1 MRIAV
6 VGRDADALCRAAGVD
21 AARFRALSEASGRA
35 WNLLA
40 LTRSAAAQRSDGELC
55 AQNVLL
61 PGDTPARLA
70 ASLRAQQAVGYGLSA
85 RDTLTFS
92 VLSGAGRLL
101 CLQRSVLTL
110 DGELLEPQELPLS
123 PAFAA
128 LSDEDAL
135 LAAGL
140 RLLCRGL

>member
-6 VGRDADALCRAAGVD
+6 VGRNADALCRAADVD
-21 AARFRALSEASGRA
+21 AACFRSLSEASGVA

-40 LTRSAAAQRSDGELC
+40 LTRSAAAHRSVGELY

-61 PGDTPARLA
+61 PGDTPSALA

-92 VLSGAGRLL
+92 GFSGTGRQL

-110 DGELLEPQELPLS
+110 GNALLEPQELPLS

-128 LSDEDAL
+128 LTDEDAL